1 MIGVPIPMFQLE
13 QCLNLHLAEQM
24 TGHLTQR
31 ILSSS
36 FDASRPNICRAQLV
50 ARRDTWQSYVQP
62 TCTFPLAWH
71 GTAWHI
77 A

>member
-36 FDASRPNICRAQLV
+36 FDASRPMFAAPSLLHAATLGNHMCNPP
-50 ARRDTWQSYVQP
+50 AR
-62 TCTFPLAWH
+62 FPWR
-71 GTAWHI
+71 GTALPGI
-77 A
+77 